1 MVPCGIGMTRQG
13 GRKCPQKKSEAKI
26 PIHFLSEWIK
36 RIEFNTLAKMAWLLL
51 NFANA
56 ELPDR

>member
-1 MVPCGIGMTRQG
+1 MTRQG